1 MSKQIVMY
9 SRTMGCPFVSVAKR
23 IFDDYALDY
32 QEIFIDKDMTARER
46 VLQWTGFLSVPTI
59 VIAESGSYL
68 PFAEVAPL
76 EPGRSPRGIH
86 RGAMITEP
94 SAEQLTDW
102 LAEHG
107 FIVGAAAGE
116 G

>member
-23 IFDDYALDY
+23 VFEDHALAY
-32 QEIFIDKDMTARER
+32 QEVFIDKDMAARQR

-59 VIAESGSYL
+59 VIAEAGSNL
-68 PFAEVAPL
+68 PYADVTPL

-94 SAEQLTDW
+94 NVEQLTDW
-102 LAEHG
+102 LMEHG
-107 FIVGAAAGE
+107 FIVNAPAGE